1 MPPFCSFALALEI
14 GCKKQILS
22 HRRKCLL
29 TFIYAQIWK
38 QAAIHTQKT
47 NEYLDSERI
56 EEKGGYNLSWFC
68 GRNVYSWVK
77 EEKKPNVKISAMQTV
92 LG

>member
-1 MPPFCSFALALEI
+1 MPANIYICSNLET
-14 GCKKQILS
+14 GCHTHTKK
-22 HRRKCLL
+22 K
-29 TFIYAQIWK
+29 
-38 QAAIHTQKT
+38 